1 MADTRPEVYIAGIG
15 QTNVGELWSLSL
27 RDLGVKAIRAAIK
40 DSGGLQPQALF
51 VGNMLAASASHQAN
65 LGALLCE
72 WAGLKGAEGTTAEAA
87 DASGGAAL
95 RMAYT
100 AIRSGIV
107 DVALVIGVE
116 KATDV
121 LDSDID
127 SLSVRT
133 LDSDYEAAEGLTPIG
148 QAALLMQRYIYE
160 NQVEREA
167 LAAFPMLAH
176 ANAVNNPNAMYRKPL
191 TLETYL
197 KAGILTEPF
206 NLYDIAP
213 LADGAAAVLLTRR
226 ELVPEG
232 LGHPLVR
239 VAGSSLVTDRLALH
253 DRSDPLFFDAA
264 AVSVQRA
271 CQQAGITPAQADFFE
286 YADITTLHAILSL
299 EAAGLAPRGQG
310 WRLARD
316 HAQWQHKPLPVATLG
331 GYKARGNPLG
341 AAGVYQAVEACLQL
355 RGEAGATQLPQA
367 RVGMIQ
373 ALAGT
378 GSTAL
383 THVLMQVEETN

>member
-1 MADTRPEVYIAGIG
+1 MADTKPEVYIAGIG

-27 RDLGVKAIRAAIK
+27 RDLGVQAIHAVIK
-40 DSGGLQPQALF
+40 DAGGLQPQAIF

-100 AIRSGIV
+100 AIRSGMV
-107 DVALVIGVE
+107 DVALVVGVE

-160 NQVEREA
+160 NQVNREA

-176 ANAVNNPNAMYRKPL
+176 ANAVNNPHAMYRKPL
-191 TLETYL
+191 ALETYL
-197 KAGILTEPF
+197 KAGMLAEPF

-213 LADGAAAVLLTRR
+213 LADGAAAVLLARR
-226 ELVPEG
+226 EVVPQD
-232 LGHPLVR
+232 LNHPLVR
-239 VAGSSLVTDRLALH
+239 IAGSSLVTDRFALH
-253 DRSDPLFFDAA
+253 DRSDPLFFEAA

-286 YADITTLHAILSL
+286 YADITTLHAVLSL
-299 EAAGLAPRGQG
+299 EAAGLTPRGQG
-310 WRLARD
+310 WRLAFD
-316 HAQWQHKPLPVATLG
+316 HARWQKQPLPVATLG
-331 GYKARGNPLG
+331 GHKARGNPLG

-355 RGEAGATQLPQA
+355 RDEAGAAQVPQA
-367 RVGMIQ
+367 RIGMIQ
-373 ALAGT
+373 SLAGT
-378 GSTAL
+378 GSTAV
-383 THVLMQVEETN
+383 THILVREEE

>member
-1 MADTRPEVYIAGIG
+1 MADTKPEVYIAGIG
-15 QTNVGELWSLSL
+15 QTNVGELWNLSL
-27 RDLGVKAIRAAIK
+27 RDLGVQAIRAAIK
-40 DSGGLQPQALF
+40 DAGGLQPQAIF

-72 WAGLKGAEGTTAEAA
+72 WAGLKGAEGTTAETAN
-87 DASGGAAL
+87 ASGGAAL

-100 AIRSGIV
+100 AIRSGMV

-121 LDSDID
+121 LDRDID

-176 ANAVNNPNAMYRKPL
+176 ANAVHNPHAMYRKPL
-191 TLETYL
+191 ALETYL
-197 KAGILTEPF
+197 KAGMLAEPF

-213 LADGAAAVLLTRR
+213 LADGAAAVLLARR
-226 ELVPEG
+226 EVVPQN
-232 LGHPLVR
+232 LNHPLVR
-239 VAGSSLVTDRLALH
+239 IAGSSLVTDRFALH
-253 DRSDPLFFDAA
+253 DRNDPLFFEAA

-286 YADITTLHAILSL
+286 YADITTLHAVLSL

-310 WRLARD
+310 WRLAFD
-316 HAQWQHKPLPVATLG
+316 HARWQKQPLPVATLG
-331 GYKARGNPLG
+331 GHKARGNPLG

-355 RGEAGATQLPQA
+355 RGEAGASQVPQA
-367 RVGMIQ
+367 RIGMIQ

-378 GSTAL
+378 GSTAV
-383 THVLMQVEETN
+383 THILVRAEE

>member
-1 MADTRPEVYIAGIG
+1 MADTKPEVYIAGIG
-15 QTNVGELWSLSL
+15 QTNVGELWNVSL
-27 RDLGVKAIRAAIK
+27 RDLGVQAMRAAIK
-40 DSGGLQPQALF
+40 DAGGLQPQAIF

-100 AIRSGIV
+100 AIRSGMV
-107 DVALVIGVE
+107 DVALAVGVE

-160 NQVEREA
+160 NQVNREA

-176 ANAVNNPNAMYRKPL
+176 ANALNNPHAMYRKPL
-191 TLETYL
+191 ALETYL
-197 KAGILTEPF
+197 KAAMLAEPF

-213 LADGAAAVLLTRR
+213 LADGAAAVLLARR
-226 ELVPEG
+226 EVVPQN
-232 LGHPLVR
+232 LNHPLVR
-239 VAGSSLVTDRLALH
+239 IAGSSLVTDRFALH
-253 DRSDPLFFDAA
+253 DRNDPLFFEAA

-286 YADITTLHAILSL
+286 YADITTLHAVLSL
-299 EAAGLAPRGQG
+299 EAAGLTPRGHG
-310 WRLARD
+310 WRLAFD
-316 HAQWQHKPLPVATLG
+316 HARWQKQPLPVATLG
-331 GYKARGNPLG
+331 GHKARGNPLG

-355 RGEAGATQLPQA
+355 RGEAGASQVPHA
-367 RVGMIQ
+367 RIGMIQ

-378 GSTAL
+378 GSTAV
-383 THVLMQVEETN
+383 THILVRAEE

>member
-1 MADTRPEVYIAGIG
+1 MAVNKPEVYIAGIG

-27 RDLGVKAIRAAIK
+27 RDLGVQAIRAAIK
-40 DSGGLQPQALF
+40 DAGGLQPQAIF

-100 AIRSGIV
+100 AIRSGMV

-121 LDSDID
+121 LDRDID

-176 ANAVNNPNAMYRKPL
+176 ANALNNPHAMYRKPL
-191 TLETYL
+191 ALETYL
-197 KAGILTEPF
+197 KAGMLAEPF

-213 LADGAAAVLLTRR
+213 LADGAAAVLLARR
-226 ELVPEG
+226 EVVPQN
-232 LGHPLVR
+232 LNHPLVR
-239 VAGSSLVTDRLALH
+239 IAGSSLVTDRFALH
-253 DRSDPLFFDAA
+253 DRSDPLFFEAA
-264 AVSVQRA
+264 AVSAQRA

-286 YADITTLHAILSL
+286 YADITTLHAVLSL
-299 EAAGLAPRGQG
+299 EAAGLTPRGQG
-310 WRLARD
+310 WRLAFD
-316 HAQWQHKPLPVATLG
+316 HARWQKQPLPVATLG
-331 GYKARGNPLG
+331 GHKARGNPLG
-341 AAGVYQAVEACLQL
+341 AAGIYQAVEACLQL
-355 RGEAGATQLPQA
+355 RGEAGASQVPQA
-367 RVGMIQ
+367 RIGMIQ

-378 GSTAL
+378 GSTAV
-383 THVLMQVEETN
+383 THILVRAEE

>member
-1 MADTRPEVYIAGIG
+1 MADTKPEVYIAGIG
-15 QTNVGELWSLSL
+15 QTNVGELWNLSL
-27 RDLGVKAIRAAIK
+27 RDLGVQAIRAAIK
-40 DSGGLQPQALF
+40 DAGGLQPQAIF

-100 AIRSGIV
+100 AIRSGMV
-107 DVALVIGVE
+107 DVALVVGVE

-176 ANAVNNPNAMYRKPL
+176 ANAVNNPHAMYRKPL
-191 TLETYL
+191 ALETYL
-197 KAGILTEPF
+197 KAGMLAEPF

-226 ELVPEG
+226 EVVPQN
-232 LGHPLVR
+232 LNHPLVR
-239 VAGSSLVTDRLALH
+239 IAGSSLVTDRFALH
-253 DRSDPLFFDAA
+253 DRNDPLFFEAA

-286 YADITTLHAILSL
+286 YADITTLHAVLSL
-299 EAAGLAPRGQG
+299 EAAGLTPRGHG
-310 WRLARD
+310 WRLAFD
-316 HAQWQHKPLPVATLG
+316 HARWQKQPLPVATLG
-331 GYKARGNPLG
+331 GHKARGNPLG

-355 RGEAGATQLPQA
+355 RGEAGASQVPHA
-367 RVGMIQ
+367 RIGMIQ

-378 GSTAL
+378 GSTAV
-383 THVLMQVEETN
+383 THILVRAEE

>member
-1 MADTRPEVYIAGIG
+1 MADTKPEVYIAGIG

-27 RDLGVKAIRAAIK
+27 RDLGVQAIRAAIK
-40 DSGGLQPQALF
+40 DAGGLQPQAIF
-51 VGNMLAASASHQAN
+51 VGNMLADSASHQAN

-100 AIRSGIV
+100 AIRSGMV

-121 LDSDID
+121 LDRDID

-176 ANAVNNPNAMYRKPL
+176 ANALNNPHAMYRKPL
-191 TLETYL
+191 ALETYL
-197 KAGILTEPF
+197 KAGMLAEPF

-213 LADGAAAVLLTRR
+213 LADGAAAVLLARR
-226 ELVPEG
+226 EVVPQN
-232 LGHPLVR
+232 LNHPLVR
-239 VAGSSLVTDRLALH
+239 IAGSSLVTDRFALH
-253 DRSDPLFFDAA
+253 DRSDPLFFEAA
-264 AVSVQRA
+264 AVSAQRA

-286 YADITTLHAILSL
+286 YADITTLHAVLSL
-299 EAAGLAPRGQG
+299 EAAGLTPRGQG
-310 WRLARD
+310 WRLAFD
-316 HAQWQHKPLPVATLG
+316 HARWQKQPLPVATLG
-331 GYKARGNPLG
+331 GHKARGNPLG
-341 AAGVYQAVEACLQL
+341 AAGIYQAVEACLQL
-355 RGEAGATQLPQA
+355 RGEAGASQVPQA
-367 RVGMIQ
+367 RIGMIQ

-378 GSTAL
+378 GSTAV
-383 THVLMQVEETN
+383 THILVRAEE

>member
-1 MADTRPEVYIAGIG
+1 MADTKPEVYIAGIG
-15 QTNVGELWSLSL
+15 QTNVGELWSVSL
-27 RDLGVKAIRAAIK
+27 RDLGVQAMRAAIK
-40 DSGGLQPQALF
+40 DAGGLQPQAIF

-72 WAGLKGAEGTTAEAA
+72 WAGLKGAEGTTAETAN
-87 DASGGAAL
+87 ASGGAAL

-100 AIRSGIV
+100 AIRSGMV

-176 ANAVNNPNAMYRKPL
+176 ANALNNPHAMYRKPL
-191 TLETYL
+191 ALETYL
-197 KAGILTEPF
+197 KAGMLAEPF

-226 ELVPEG
+226 EVVPQN
-232 LGHPLVR
+232 LNHPLVSI
-239 VAGSSLVTDRLALH
+239 AGSSLVTDRFALH
-253 DRSDPLFFDAA
+253 DRNDPLFFEAA

-286 YADITTLHAILSL
+286 YADITTLHAVLSL

-310 WRLARD
+310 WRLAFD
-316 HAQWQHKPLPVATLG
+316 HARWQKQPLPVATLDG
-331 GYKARGNPLG
+331 HKARGNPLG

-355 RGEAGATQLPQA
+355 RGEAGAAQVPQA
-367 RVGMIQ
+367 RIGMIQ

-378 GSTAL
+378 GSTAV
-383 THVLMQVEETN
+383 THILVRAEE

>member
-1 MADTRPEVYIAGIG
+1 M
-15 QTNVGELWSLSL
+15 
-27 RDLGVKAIRAAIK
+27 RAAIK
-40 DSGGLQPQALF
+40 DAGGLQPQAIF

-100 AIRSGIV
+100 AIRSGMV
-107 DVALVIGVE
+107 DVALAVGVE

-160 NQVEREA
+160 NQVNREA

-176 ANAVNNPNAMYRKPL
+176 ANALNNPHAMYRKPL
-191 TLETYL
+191 ALETYL
-197 KAGILTEPF
+197 KAAMLAEPF

-213 LADGAAAVLLTRR
+213 LADGAAAVLLARR
-226 ELVPEG
+226 EVVPQN
-232 LGHPLVR
+232 LNHPLVR
-239 VAGSSLVTDRLALH
+239 IAGSSLVTDRFALH
-253 DRSDPLFFDAA
+253 DRNDPLFFEAA

-286 YADITTLHAILSL
+286 YADITTLHAVLSL
-299 EAAGLAPRGQG
+299 EAAGLTPRGHG
-310 WRLARD
+310 WRLAFD
-316 HAQWQHKPLPVATLG
+316 HARWQKQPLPVATLG
-331 GYKARGNPLG
+331 GHKARGNPLG

-355 RGEAGATQLPQA
+355 RGEAGASQVPQA
-367 RVGMIQ
+367 RIGMIQ

-378 GSTAL
+378 GSTAV
-383 THVLMQVEETN
+383 THILVRAEE

>member
-1 MADTRPEVYIAGIG
+1 MAVNKPEVYIAGIG
-15 QTNVGELWSLSL
+15 QTHVGELWSISL
-27 RDLGVKAIRAAIK
+27 RDLGVQAIRAAIK
-40 DSGGLQPQALF
+40 DAGGLQPQAIF

-72 WAGLKGAEGTTAEAA
+72 WAGLKGAEGTTLEAA

-100 AIRSGIV
+100 AIRSGMV

-160 NQVEREA
+160 NQVDRAA

-176 ANAVNNPNAMYRKPL
+176 ANAVNNPHAMYRKPL
-191 TLETYL
+191 ALETYL
-197 KAGILTEPF
+197 KAGMLAEPF

-213 LADGAAAVLLTRR
+213 LADGAAAVLLARR
-226 ELVPEG
+226 EVVPQN
-232 LGHPLVR
+232 LNHPLVR
-239 VAGSSLVTDRLALH
+239 IAGSSLVTDRFALH
-253 DRSDPLFFDAA
+253 DRNDPLFFEAA

-271 CQQAGITPAQADFFE
+271 CQQSGITPAQADFFE
-286 YADITTLHAILSL
+286 YADITTLHAVLSL
-299 EAAGLAPRGQG
+299 EAAGLTPRGHG
-310 WRLARD
+310 WRLAFD
-316 HAQWQHKPLPVATLG
+316 HARWQKQPLPVATLG
-331 GYKARGNPLG
+331 GHKARGNPLG

-355 RGEAGATQLPQA
+355 RGEAGASQVPQA
-367 RVGMIQ
+367 RIGMIQ
-373 ALAGT
+373 SLAGT
-378 GSTAL
+378 GSTAV
-383 THVLMQVEETN
+383 THILVRAEE

>member
-1 MADTRPEVYIAGIG
+1 MAVNKPEVYIAGIG

-27 RDLGVKAIRAAIK
+27 RDLGVQAIRAAIK
-40 DSGGLQPQALF
+40 DAGGLQPQAIF

-100 AIRSGIV
+100 AIRSGMV

-121 LDSDID
+121 LDRDID

-176 ANAVNNPNAMYRKPL
+176 ANALNNPHAMYRKPL
-191 TLETYL
+191 ALETYL
-197 KAGILTEPF
+197 KAGMLAEPF

-213 LADGAAAVLLTRR
+213 LADGAAAVLLARR
-226 ELVPEG
+226 EVVPQN
-232 LGHPLVR
+232 LNHPLVR
-239 VAGSSLVTDRLALH
+239 IAGSSLVTDRFALH
-253 DRSDPLFFDAA
+253 DRSDPLFFEAA
-264 AVSVQRA
+264 AVSAQRA

-286 YADITTLHAILSL
+286 YADITTLHAVLSL
-299 EAAGLAPRGQG
+299 EAAGLTPRGQG
-310 WRLARD
+310 WRLAFD
-316 HAQWQHKPLPVATLG
+316 HARWQKQPLPVATLG
-331 GYKARGNPLG
+331 GHKARGNPLG

-355 RGEAGATQLPQA
+355 RGEAGASQVLQA
-367 RVGMIQ
+367 RIGMIQ

-378 GSTAL
+378 GSTAV
-383 THVLMQVEETN
+383 THILVRAEE

>member
-1 MADTRPEVYIAGIG
+1 MAENRPEVYIAGIG
-15 QTNVGELWSLSL
+15 QTDVGELWNLSL
-27 RDLGVKAIRAAIK
+27 RDLGVQAIRAAIK
-40 DSGGLQPQALF
+40 DAGGLQPQAIF

-65 LGALLCE
+65 LGSLLCE

-100 AIRSGIV
+100 AIRSGMV
-107 DVALVIGVE
+107 DAALVVGVE

-160 NQVEREA
+160 NHVDREA

-176 ANAVNNPNAMYRKPL
+176 ANAVNNPHAMYRKPL

-213 LADGAAAVLLTRR
+213 LVDGAAAVLLTRR

-232 LGHPLVR
+232 LGHPIVR
-239 VAGSSLVTDRLALH
+239 IAGSSLVTDRFALH
-253 DRSDPLFFDAA
+253 DRNDPLLFEAA

-271 CQQAGITPAQADFFE
+271 CQSAGILESQADFFE
-286 YADITTLHAILSL
+286 YADITTLHAVLSL
-299 EAAGLAPRGQG
+299 EAAGLSPRGEG
-310 WRLARD
+310 WRLAAD
-316 HAQWQHKPLPVATLG
+316 HARLHQRVLPVATLG
-331 GYKARGNPLG
+331 GNKARGNPLG

-355 RGEAGATQLPQA
+355 RGEAGAAQVPQA
-367 RVGMIQ
+367 HVGMIQ
-373 ALAGT
+373 SLAGT
-378 GSTAL
+378 GSTAV
-383 THVLMQVEETN
+383 THILVRAEE

>member
-1 MADTRPEVYIAGIG
+1 MADTKPEVYIAGIG
-15 QTNVGELWSLSL
+15 QTNVGELWNLSL
-27 RDLGVKAIRAAIK
+27 RDLGVQAIRSAIK
-40 DSGGLQPQALF
+40 DAGGLQPQAIF

-100 AIRSGIV
+100 AIRSGMV
-107 DVALVIGVE
+107 DVALVVGVE

-176 ANAVNNPNAMYRKPL
+176 ANALNNPHAMYRKPL
-191 TLETYL
+191 ALETYL
-197 KAGILTEPF
+197 KAGMLAEPF

-213 LADGAAAVLLTRR
+213 LADGAAAVLLARR
-226 ELVPEG
+226 EVVPQD
-232 LGHPLVR
+232 LNHPLVR
-239 VAGSSLVTDRLALH
+239 IAGSSLVTDRFALH
-253 DRSDPLFFDAA
+253 DRSDPLFFEAA

-286 YADITTLHAILSL
+286 YADITTLHAVLSL
-299 EAAGLAPRGQG
+299 EAAGLTPRGQG
-310 WRLARD
+310 WRLAFD
-316 HAQWQHKPLPVATLG
+316 HARWQKQPLPVATLG
-331 GYKARGNPLG
+331 GHKARGNPLG

-355 RGEAGATQLPQA
+355 RGEAGASQVLQA
-367 RVGMIQ
+367 RIGMIQ

-378 GSTAL
+378 GSTAV
-383 THVLMQVEETN
+383 THILVRAEE

>member
-1 MADTRPEVYIAGIG
+1 MAANKPEVYIAGIG

-27 RDLGVKAIRAAIK
+27 RDLGVQAIRAAMK
-40 DSGGLQPQALF
+40 DAGGLQPQAIF

-72 WAGLKGAEGTTAEAA
+72 WAGLKGAEGTTVEAA

-100 AIRSGIV
+100 AIRSGMV

-121 LDSDID
+121 LDSDVD

-160 NQVEREA
+160 NQVDREA

-176 ANAVNNPNAMYRKPL
+176 ANAVNNPHAMYRKPL
-191 TLETYL
+191 ALETYL
-197 KAGILTEPF
+197 KAGMLAEPF

-213 LADGAAAVLLTRR
+213 LADGAAAVILTRR
-226 ELVPEG
+226 ELIPEG
-232 LGHPLVR
+232 LWHPIVR
-239 VAGSSLVTDRLALH
+239 ITGSSLVTDRFALH
-253 DRSDPLFFDAA
+253 DRNDPLFFDAA

-271 CQQAGITPAQADFFE
+271 CLQAGITPAHADFFE
-286 YADITTLHAILSL
+286 YADITTLHAVLSL
-299 EAAGLAPRGQG
+299 EAAGLAPRGEG
-310 WRLARD
+310 WRLAAD
-316 HAQWQHKPLPVATLG
+316 HARWQKQPLPVATLG
-331 GYKARGNPLG
+331 GHKARGNPLG

-355 RGEAGATQLPQA
+355 RGEAGTAQVPQA
-367 RVGMIQ
+367 HVGMIQ
-373 ALAGT
+373 SLAGT
-378 GSTAL
+378 GSTAV
-383 THVLMQVEETN
+383 THILMRVEE

>member
-15 QTNVGELWSLSL
+15 QTNVGELWNVSL
-27 RDLGVKAIRAAIK
+27 RDLGVQAMRAAIK
-40 DSGGLQPQALF
+40 DAGGLQPQAIF

-100 AIRSGIV
+100 AIRSGMV
-107 DVALVIGVE
+107 DVALVVGVE

-176 ANAVNNPNAMYRKPL
+176 ANALNNPHAMYRKPL
-191 TLETYL
+191 ALETYL
-197 KAGILTEPF
+197 KAGMLAEPF

-213 LADGAAAVLLTRR
+213 LADGAAAVLLARR
-226 ELVPEG
+226 EVVPQD
-232 LGHPLVR
+232 LNHPLVR
-239 VAGSSLVTDRLALH
+239 IAGSSLVTDRFALH
-253 DRSDPLFFDAA
+253 DRSDPLFFEAA

-286 YADITTLHAILSL
+286 YADITTLHAVLSL
-299 EAAGLAPRGQG
+299 EAAGLTPRGQG
-310 WRLARD
+310 WRLAFD
-316 HAQWQHKPLPVATLG
+316 HARWQKQPLPVATLG
-331 GYKARGNPLG
+331 GHKARGNPLG

-355 RGEAGATQLPQA
+355 RGEAGASQVLQA
-367 RVGMIQ
+367 RIGMIQ

-378 GSTAL
+378 GSTAV
-383 THVLMQVEETN
+383 THILVRAEE

>member
-1 MADTRPEVYIAGIG
+1 MAVNKPEVYIAGIG

-27 RDLGVKAIRAAIK
+27 RDLGVQAIRAAIK
-40 DSGGLQPQALF
+40 DAGGLQPQAIF

-100 AIRSGIV
+100 AIRSGMV

-133 LDSDYEAAEGLTPIG
+133 LDSDYEATEGLTPIA

-176 ANAVNNPNAMYRKPL
+176 ANALNNPHAMYRKPL
-191 TLETYL
+191 ALETYL
-197 KAGILTEPF
+197 KAAMLAEPF

-213 LADGAAAVLLTRR
+213 LADGAAALLLARR
-226 ELVPEG
+226 EVVPQN
-232 LGHPLVR
+232 LNHPLVR
-239 VAGSSLVTDRLALH
+239 IAGSSLVTDRFALH
-253 DRSDPLFFDAA
+253 DRSDPLFFEAA

-271 CQQAGITPAQADFFE
+271 CQQAEITPAQADFFE
-286 YADITTLHAILSL
+286 YADITTLHAVLSL
-299 EAAGLAPRGQG
+299 EAAGLTPRGQG
-310 WRLARD
+310 WRLAFD
-316 HAQWQHKPLPVATLG
+316 HARWQKQPLPVATLG
-331 GYKARGNPLG
+331 GHKARGNPLG
-341 AAGVYQAVEACLQL
+341 AAGIYQAVEACLQL
-355 RGEAGATQLPQA
+355 RGEAGAAQVPQA
-367 RVGMIQ
+367 RIGIIQ

-378 GSTAL
+378 GSTAV
-383 THVLMQVEETN
+383 THILVREEE

>member
-1 MADTRPEVYIAGIG
+1 MAVNKPEVYIAGIG

-27 RDLGVKAIRAAIK
+27 RDLGVQAIRAAIK
-40 DSGGLQPQALF
+40 DAGGLQPQAIF

-100 AIRSGIV
+100 AIRSGMV
-107 DVALVIGVE
+107 DVALVVGVE

-176 ANAVNNPNAMYRKPL
+176 ANAVHNPHAMYRKPL
-191 TLETYL
+191 ALETYL
-197 KAGILTEPF
+197 KAGMLAEPF

-213 LADGAAAVLLTRR
+213 LADGAAAVLLARR
-226 ELVPEG
+226 EVVPQN
-232 LGHPLVR
+232 LNHPLVR
-239 VAGSSLVTDRLALH
+239 IAGSSLVTDRFALH
-253 DRSDPLFFDAA
+253 DRNDPLFFEAA

-286 YADITTLHAILSL
+286 YADITTLHAVLSL
-299 EAAGLAPRGQG
+299 EAAGLTPRGHG
-310 WRLARD
+310 WRLAFD
-316 HAQWQHKPLPVATLG
+316 HARWQKQPLPVATLG
-331 GYKARGNPLG
+331 GHKARGNPLG

-355 RGEAGATQLPQA
+355 RGEAGASQVPQA
-367 RVGMIQ
+367 RIGMIQ

-378 GSTAL
+378 GSTAV
-383 THVLMQVEETN
+383 THILVREEE

>member
-1 MADTRPEVYIAGIG
+1 MADTKPEVYIAGIG

-27 RDLGVKAIRAAIK
+27 RDLGVQAIRAAIK
-40 DSGGLQPQALF
+40 DAGGLQPQAIF

-100 AIRSGIV
+100 AIRSGMV
-107 DVALVIGVE
+107 DVALVVGVE

-148 QAALLMQRYIYE
+148 QSALLMQRYIYE

-176 ANAVNNPNAMYRKPL
+176 ANAVNNPHAMYRKPL
-191 TLETYL
+191 ALETYL
-197 KAGILTEPF
+197 KAGMLAEPF

-213 LADGAAAVLLTRR
+213 LADGAAAVLLARR
-226 ELVPEG
+226 EVVPQN
-232 LGHPLVR
+232 LNHPLVR
-239 VAGSSLVTDRLALH
+239 IAGSSLVTDRFALH
-253 DRSDPLFFDAA
+253 DRSDPLFFEAA

-286 YADITTLHAILSL
+286 YADITTLHAVLSL
-299 EAAGLAPRGQG
+299 EAAGFTPRGHG
-310 WRLARD
+310 WRLAFD
-316 HAQWQHKPLPVATLG
+316 HARWQKQPLPVATLG
-331 GYKARGNPLG
+331 GHKARGNPLG

-355 RGEAGATQLPQA
+355 RSEAGASQVPQA
-367 RVGMIQ
+367 RIGMIQ

-378 GSTAL
+378 GSTAV
-383 THVLMQVEETN
+383 THILVRAEE

>member
-1 MADTRPEVYIAGIG
+1 MADTKPEVYIAGIG

-27 RDLGVKAIRAAIK
+27 RDLGVQAIRAAIK
-40 DSGGLQPQALF
+40 DAGGLQPQAIF

-100 AIRSGIV
+100 AIRSGMV

-176 ANAVNNPNAMYRKPL
+176 ANALNNPHAMYRKPL
-191 TLETYL
+191 ALETYL
-197 KAGILTEPF
+197 KAAMLAEPF

-213 LADGAAAVLLTRR
+213 LADGAAAVLLARR
-226 ELVPEG
+226 EVVPQN
-232 LGHPLVR
+232 LNHPLVR
-239 VAGSSLVTDRLALH
+239 IAGSSLVTDRFALH
-253 DRSDPLFFDAA
+253 DRNDPLFFEAA

-271 CQQAGITPAQADFFE
+271 CQQAGSTPAQADFFE
-286 YADITTLHAILSL
+286 YADITTLHAVLSL
-299 EAAGLAPRGQG
+299 EAAGLAARGKG
-310 WRLARD
+310 WRLAAD
-316 HAQWQHKPLPVATLG
+316 HFHWHNKTLPVATLG
-331 GYKARGNPLG
+331 GHKARGNPLG

-355 RGEAGATQLPQA
+355 RGEAGAVQVPQA
-367 RVGMIQ
+367 RIGMIQ

-378 GSTAL
+378 GSTAV
-383 THVLMQVEETN
+383 THILVRAEE

>member
-1 MADTRPEVYIAGIG
+1 MAVNKPEVYIAGIG
-15 QTNVGELWSLSL
+15 QTHVGELWNLSL
-27 RDLGVKAIRAAIK
+27 RDLGVQAIRAAIK
-40 DSGGLQPQALF
+40 EAGGLQPQAIF

-72 WAGLKGAEGTTAEAA
+72 WAGLKGAEGTTVEAA

-100 AIRSGIV
+100 AIRSGMV

-148 QAALLMQRYIYE
+148 QSALLMQRYIYE

-176 ANAVNNPNAMYRKPL
+176 ANAVNNPHAMYRKPL
-191 TLETYL
+191 ALETYL
-197 KAGILTEPF
+197 KAGMLAEPF

-213 LADGAAAVLLTRR
+213 LADGAAAVSLTRR
-226 ELVPEG
+226 ELIPEG
-232 LGHPLVR
+232 LGHPIVR
-239 VAGSSLVTDRLALH
+239 IAGSSLVTDRFALH
-253 DRSDPLFFDAA
+253 DRNDPLFFDAA

-286 YADITTLHAILSL
+286 YADITTLHAVLSL
-299 EAAGLAPRGQG
+299 EAAGLAPRGEG
-310 WRLARD
+310 WRLAAD
-316 HAQWQHKPLPVATLG
+316 HARWQNQTLPVATLG
-331 GYKARGNPLG
+331 GHKARGNPLG

-355 RGEAGATQLPQA
+355 RGEAGTAQVPQA
-367 RVGMIQ
+367 HVGMIQ
-373 ALAGT
+373 SLAGT
-378 GSTAL
+378 GSTAV
-383 THVLMQVEETN
+383 THILMRVEE

>member
-1 MADTRPEVYIAGIG
+1 MAVNKPEVYIAGIG

-27 RDLGVKAIRAAIK
+27 RDLGVQAIRAAIK
-40 DSGGLQPQALF
+40 DAGGLQPQAIF

-100 AIRSGIV
+100 AIRSGMV

-160 NQVEREA
+160 NQVDRAA

-176 ANAVNNPNAMYRKPL
+176 ANAVNNPHAMYRKPL
-191 TLETYL
+191 ALETYL
-197 KAGILTEPF
+197 KAGMLAEPF

-226 ELVPEG
+226 ELIPEG
-232 LGHPLVR
+232 LGHPIVR
-239 VAGSSLVTDRLALH
+239 IAGSSLVTDRFALH
-253 DRSDPLFFDAA
+253 DRNDPLFFDAA

-286 YADITTLHAILSL
+286 YADITTLHAVLSL
-299 EAAGLAPRGQG
+299 EAAGLAPRGEG
-310 WRLARD
+310 WRLAAD
-316 HAQWQHKPLPVATLG
+316 HARWQKRPLPVATLG
-331 GYKARGNPLG
+331 GHKARGNPLG

-355 RGEAGATQLPQA
+355 RGEAGTAQVPHA
-367 RVGMIQ
+367 HVGMIQ
-373 ALAGT
+373 SLAGT
-378 GSTAL
+378 GSTAV
-383 THVLMQVEETN
+383 THILMRVEE

>member
-1 MADTRPEVYIAGIG
+1 MADTKPEVYIAGIG
-15 QTNVGELWSLSL
+15 QTNVGELWNLSL
-27 RDLGVKAIRAAIK
+27 RDLGVQAIRSAIK
-40 DSGGLQPQALF
+40 DAGGLQPQAIF

-100 AIRSGIV
+100 AIRSGMV
-107 DVALVIGVE
+107 DVALVVGVE

-121 LDSDID
+121 LDRDID

-176 ANAVNNPNAMYRKPL
+176 ANALNNPHAMYRKPL
-191 TLETYL
+191 ALETYL
-197 KAGILTEPF
+197 KAGMLAEPF

-213 LADGAAAVLLTRR
+213 LADGAAAVLLARR
-226 ELVPEG
+226 EVVPQN
-232 LGHPLVR
+232 LNHPLVR
-239 VAGSSLVTDRLALH
+239 IAGSSLVTDRFALH
-253 DRSDPLFFDAA
+253 DRNDPLFFEAA

-286 YADITTLHAILSL
+286 YADITTLHAVLSL
-299 EAAGLAPRGQG
+299 EAAGLTPRGQG
-310 WRLARD
+310 WRLAFD
-316 HAQWQHKPLPVATLG
+316 HARWQKQPLPVATLG
-331 GYKARGNPLG
+331 GHKARGNPLG

-355 RGEAGATQLPQA
+355 RGEAGASQVLQA
-367 RVGMIQ
+367 RIGMIQ

-378 GSTAL
+378 GSTAV
-383 THVLMQVEETN
+383 THILVRAEE

>member
-1 MADTRPEVYIAGIG
+1 MAVNKPEVYIAGIG
-15 QTNVGELWSLSL
+15 QTHVGELWNLSL
-27 RDLGVKAIRAAIK
+27 RDLGVQAIRAAIK
-40 DSGGLQPQALF
+40 EAGGLQPQAIF

-72 WAGLKGAEGTTAEAA
+72 WAGLKGAEGTTVEAA

-100 AIRSGIV
+100 AIRSGMV

-160 NQVEREA
+160 NQVDREA

-176 ANAVNNPNAMYRKPL
+176 ANAVNNPHAMYRKPL
-191 TLETYL
+191 ALETYL
-197 KAGILTEPF
+197 KAGMLAEPF

-213 LADGAAAVLLTRR
+213 LADGAAAVLLARR
-226 ELVPEG
+226 ELIPEG
-232 LGHPLVR
+232 LGHPIVR
-239 VAGSSLVTDRLALH
+239 IAGSSLVTDRLALH
-253 DRSDPLFFDAA
+253 DRSDPLFFEAA
-264 AVSVQRA
+264 AVSVQRV

-286 YADITTLHAILSL
+286 YADITTLHAVLSL
-299 EAAGLAPRGQG
+299 EAAGLAPRGEG
-310 WRLARD
+310 WRLAAD
-316 HAQWQHKPLPVATLG
+316 HARWQNQTLPVATLG
-331 GYKARGNPLG
+331 GHKARGNPLG

-355 RGEAGATQLPQA
+355 RGEAGTAQVPQA
-367 RVGMIQ
+367 HVGMIQ
-373 ALAGT
+373 SLAGT
-378 GSTAL
+378 GSTAV
-383 THVLMQVEETN
+383 THILMRVEE

>member
-1 MADTRPEVYIAGIG
+1 MAVNKPEVYIAGIG

-27 RDLGVKAIRAAIK
+27 RDLGVQAIRAAIK
-40 DSGGLQPQALF
+40 DAGGLQPQAIF

-72 WAGLKGAEGTTAEAA
+72 WAGLKGAEGTTVEAA

-100 AIRSGIV
+100 AVRSNMV
-107 DVALVIGVE
+107 DAALVIGVE

-121 LDSDID
+121 LDSDVD

-160 NQVEREA
+160 NQVDRAA

-176 ANAVNNPNAMYRKPL
+176 ANAVNNPHAMYRKPL
-191 TLETYL
+191 ALETYL
-197 KAGILTEPF
+197 KAGMLAEPF

-226 ELVPEG
+226 ELIPEG
-232 LGHPLVR
+232 LGHPIVR
-239 VAGSSLVTDRLALH
+239 IAGSSLVTDRFALH
-253 DRSDPLFFDAA
+253 DRNDPLFFDAA

-286 YADITTLHAILSL
+286 YADITTLHAVLSL
-299 EAAGLAPRGQG
+299 EGAGLAPRGEG
-310 WRLARD
+310 WRLAAD
-316 HAQWQHKPLPVATLG
+316 HVRWQNQTLPVATLG
-331 GYKARGNPLG
+331 GNKARGNPLG

-355 RGEAGATQLPQA
+355 RGEAGTAQVPQA
-367 RVGMIQ
+367 HVGMIQ
-373 ALAGT
+373 SLAGT
-378 GSTAL
+378 GSTAV
-383 THVLMQVEETN
+383 THILMRVEE

>member
-1 MADTRPEVYIAGIG
+1 MAVNKPEVYIAGIG

-27 RDLGVKAIRAAIK
+27 RDLGVQAIRAAIK
-40 DSGGLQPQALF
+40 DAGGLQPQAIF

-72 WAGLKGAEGTTAEAA
+72 WAGLKGAEGTTVEAA

-100 AIRSGIV
+100 AIRSGMV
-107 DVALVIGVE
+107 DVALVVGVE

-176 ANAVNNPNAMYRKPL
+176 ANALNNPHAMYRKPL
-191 TLETYL
+191 ALETDL
-197 KAGILTEPF
+197 KAGMLAEPF

-226 ELVPEG
+226 EVVPQN
-232 LGHPLVR
+232 LNHPLVSI
-239 VAGSSLVTDRLALH
+239 AGSSLVTDRFALH
-253 DRSDPLFFDAA
+253 DRNDPLFFEAA

-286 YADITTLHAILSL
+286 YADITTLHAVLSL

-310 WRLARD
+310 WRLAFD
-316 HAQWQHKPLPVATLG
+316 HARWQKQPLPVATLG
-331 GYKARGNPLG
+331 GHKARGNPLG

-355 RGEAGATQLPQA
+355 RGEAGASQVPQA
-367 RVGMIQ
+367 RIGMIQ

-378 GSTAL
+378 GSTAV
-383 THVLMQVEETN
+383 THILVRAEE

>member
-1 MADTRPEVYIAGIG
+1 MADTKPEVYIAGIG
-15 QTNVGELWSLSL
+15 QTNVGELWNLSL
-27 RDLGVKAIRAAIK
+27 RDLGVQAIRAAIK
-40 DSGGLQPQALF
+40 DAGELQPQAIF

-100 AIRSGIV
+100 AIRSGMV
-107 DVALVIGVE
+107 DVALAVGVE

-176 ANAVNNPNAMYRKPL
+176 ANTVHNPHAMYRKPL
-191 TLETYL
+191 ALETYL
-197 KAGILTEPF
+197 KAGMLAEPF

-213 LADGAAAVLLTRR
+213 LADGAAAVLLARR
-226 ELVPEG
+226 EVVPQN
-232 LGHPLVR
+232 LIHPLVR
-239 VAGSSLVTDRLALH
+239 IAGSSLVTDRFALH
-253 DRSDPLFFDAA
+253 DRSDPLFFEAA

-310 WRLARD
+310 WRLAFD
-316 HAQWQHKPLPVATLG
+316 HARWQRQPLPVATLG
-331 GYKARGNPLG
+331 GHKARGNPLG
-341 AAGVYQAVEACLQL
+341 AAGVYQAIEACLQL
-355 RGEAGATQLPQA
+355 RGEAGASQVLQA
-367 RVGMIQ
+367 RIGMIQ

-378 GSTAL
+378 GSTAV
-383 THVLMQVEETN
+383 THILVRAEE

>member
-1 MADTRPEVYIAGIG
+1 MADTKPEVYIAGIG
-15 QTNVGELWSLSL
+15 QTNVGELWSVSL
-27 RDLGVKAIRAAIK
+27 RDLGVQAIRAAIK
-40 DSGGLQPQALF
+40 DAGGLQPQAIF

-100 AIRSGIV
+100 AIRSSMV
-107 DVALVIGVE
+107 DVALVVGVE

-176 ANAVNNPNAMYRKPL
+176 ANALNNPHAMYRKPL
-191 TLETYL
+191 ALETYL
-197 KAGILTEPF
+197 KAGMLAEPF

-213 LADGAAAVLLTRR
+213 LADGAAAVLLARR
-226 ELVPEG
+226 ELVSQH
-232 LGHPLVR
+232 LNHPLVR
-239 VAGSSLVTDRLALH
+239 IAGSSLVTDRFALH
-253 DRSDPLFFDAA
+253 DRNDPLFFEAA

-271 CQQAGITPAQADFFE
+271 CQQAGSTPAQADFFE
-286 YADITTLHAILSL
+286 YADITTLHAVLSL
-299 EAAGLAPRGQG
+299 EAAGLTPRGQG
-310 WRLARD
+310 WRLAFD
-316 HAQWQHKPLPVATLG
+316 HARWQKQPLPVATLG
-331 GYKARGNPLG
+331 GHKARGNPLG

-355 RGEAGATQLPQA
+355 RGEAGAAQVPQA
-367 RVGMIQ
+367 RIGMIQ
-373 ALAGT
+373 SLAGT
-378 GSTAL
+378 GSTAV
-383 THVLMQVEETN
+383 THILVREEE

>member
-1 MADTRPEVYIAGIG
+1 MADTKPEVYIAGIG
-15 QTNVGELWSLSL
+15 QTNVGELWNLSL
-27 RDLGVKAIRAAIK
+27 RDLGVQAIRAAIK
-40 DSGGLQPQALF
+40 DAGGLQPQAIF

-100 AIRSGIV
+100 AIRSGMV
-107 DVALVIGVE
+107 DVALAVGVE

-160 NQVEREA
+160 NQVNREA

-176 ANAVNNPNAMYRKPL
+176 ANALNNPHAMYRKPL
-191 TLETYL
+191 ALETYL
-197 KAGILTEPF
+197 KAAMLAEPF

-213 LADGAAAVLLTRR
+213 LADGAAAVLLARR
-226 ELVPEG
+226 EVVPQN
-232 LGHPLVR
+232 LNHPLVR
-239 VAGSSLVTDRLALH
+239 IAGSSLVTDRFALH
-253 DRSDPLFFDAA
+253 DRSDPLFFEAA

-286 YADITTLHAILSL
+286 YADITTLHAVLSL
-299 EAAGLAPRGQG
+299 EAAGLTPRGHG
-310 WRLARD
+310 WRLAFD
-316 HAQWQHKPLPVATLG
+316 HARWQKQPLPVATLG
-331 GYKARGNPLG
+331 GHKARGNPLG

-355 RGEAGATQLPQA
+355 RGEAGAAQVPQA
-367 RVGMIQ
+367 RIGMIQ

-378 GSTAL
+378 GSTAV
-383 THVLMQVEETN
+383 THILVRAEE

>member
-1 MADTRPEVYIAGIG
+1 MADTKPEVYIAGIG

-27 RDLGVKAIRAAIK
+27 RDLGVQAIRAAIK
-40 DSGGLQPQALF
+40 DAGGLQPQAIF

-100 AIRSGIV
+100 AIRSGMV

-176 ANAVNNPNAMYRKPL
+176 ANALNNPYAMYRKPL
-191 TLETYL
+191 ALETYL
-197 KAGILTEPF
+197 KAGMLAEPF

-213 LADGAAAVLLTRR
+213 LADGAAAVLLARR
-226 ELVPEG
+226 EVVPQN
-232 LGHPLVR
+232 LNHPLVR
-239 VAGSSLVTDRLALH
+239 IAGSSLVTDRFALH
-253 DRSDPLFFDAA
+253 DRNDPLFFEAA

-286 YADITTLHAILSL
+286 YADITTLHAVLSL
-299 EAAGLAPRGQG
+299 EAAGLTPRGHG
-310 WRLARD
+310 WRLAFD
-316 HAQWQHKPLPVATLG
+316 HARWQKQPLPVATLG
-331 GYKARGNPLG
+331 GHKARGNPLG

-355 RGEAGATQLPQA
+355 RGEAGASQVPQA
-367 RVGMIQ
+367 RIGMIQ

-378 GSTAL
+378 GSTAV
-383 THVLMQVEETN
+383 THILVRAEE

>member
-1 MADTRPEVYIAGIG
+1 MADTKPEVDIAGIG

-27 RDLGVKAIRAAIK
+27 RDLGVQAIRSAIK
-40 DSGGLQPQALF
+40 DAGGLQPQAIF

-100 AIRSGIV
+100 AIRSGMV
-107 DVALVIGVE
+107 DVALVVGVE

-176 ANAVNNPNAMYRKPL
+176 ANALNNPHAMYRKPL
-191 TLETYL
+191 ALETYL
-197 KAGILTEPF
+197 KAGMLAEPF

-213 LADGAAAVLLTRR
+213 LADGAAAVLLARR
-226 ELVPEG
+226 ELVSQH
-232 LGHPLVR
+232 LNHPLVR
-239 VAGSSLVTDRLALH
+239 IAGSSLVTDRFALH
-253 DRSDPLFFDAA
+253 DRNDPLFFEAA

-286 YADITTLHAILSL
+286 YADITTLHAVLSL
-299 EAAGLAPRGQG
+299 EAAGLTPRGQG
-310 WRLARD
+310 WRLAFD
-316 HAQWQHKPLPVATLG
+316 HARWQKQPLPVATLG
-331 GYKARGNPLG
+331 GHKARGNPLG
-341 AAGVYQAVEACLQL
+341 AAGIYQAVEACLQL
-355 RGEAGATQLPQA
+355 RGEAGASQVPQA
-367 RVGMIQ
+367 RIGMIQ

-378 GSTAL
+378 GSTAV
-383 THVLMQVEETN
+383 THILVRAEE

>member
-1 MADTRPEVYIAGIG
+1 MAVNKPEVYIAGIG

-27 RDLGVKAIRAAIK
+27 RDLGVQAIRAAIK
-40 DSGGLQPQALF
+40 DAGGLQPQAIF

-72 WAGLKGAEGTTAEAA
+72 WAGLKGAEGATAEAA

-100 AIRSGIV
+100 AIRSGMV
-107 DVALVIGVE
+107 DVALVVGVE

-160 NQVEREA
+160 NQVNREA

-176 ANAVNNPNAMYRKPL
+176 ANAVNNPHAMYRKPL
-191 TLETYL
+191 ALETYL
-197 KAGILTEPF
+197 KAGMLAEPF

-213 LADGAAAVLLTRR
+213 LADGAAAVLLARR
-226 ELVPEG
+226 EVVPQD
-232 LGHPLVR
+232 LNHPLVR
-239 VAGSSLVTDRLALH
+239 IAGSSLVTDRFALH
-253 DRSDPLFFDAA
+253 DRSDPLFFEAA

-286 YADITTLHAILSL
+286 YADITTLHAVLSL
-299 EAAGLAPRGQG
+299 EAAGLTPRGQG
-310 WRLARD
+310 WRLAFD
-316 HAQWQHKPLPVATLG
+316 HARWQKQPLPVATLG
-331 GYKARGNPLG
+331 GHKARGNPLG

-355 RGEAGATQLPQA
+355 RDEAGAAQVPQA
-367 RVGMIQ
+367 RIGMIQ
-373 ALAGT
+373 SLAGT
-378 GSTAL
+378 GSTAV
-383 THVLMQVEETN
+383 THILVREEE